1 MKALLVEYGKG
12 HHPQATR
19 EVRKTEV
26 DNCFAKGQ
34 IGDQKPVALQRVCWW
49 LLTLHCSF
57 EGEINPDVF
66 SGATFHTEN
75 DPE

>member
-26 DNCFAKGQ
+26 DNCFAEGQ
-34 IGDQKPVALQRVCWW
+34 FGDQKQVALQRVTRW
-49 LLTLHCSF
+49 LFTLHFLFQPRSAPQRLQWGDISYTQ
-57 EGEINPDVF
+57 E
-66 SGATFHTEN
+66 S
-75 DPE
+75 